1 MKDEVFNFISKI
13 DDIVDEEEI
22 LPHLRRLMA
31 EDGVNFNC
39 VNSRGF
45 TPLLLLCQSKHSR
58 YECIKELIT

>member
-45 TPLLLLCQSKHSR
+45 TPLNFFFVKVSIVVTNASKN
-58 YECIKELIT
+58 